1 MYQEFYR
8 PVSHEIFG
16 SIGVFKRAITLPA
29 AATIFGLS
37 IAVLLAGCVDIGGR
51 SAAGQEVPT
60 EPTQSVWRFG
70 LKINS
75 SGDAAGIFATSP
87 IPIECPEQ
95 SLELIE
101 EERLGDVAAIKLK
114 PLKPNGRQMM
124 FKISR
129 MQPGE
134 DALAAVRF
142 RITKRDI
149 AAPADTQRFEF
160 AANPRG
166 KLRFYL
172 GESPYIDTNE
182 RRVIEIAE
190 TLQEKNA
197 QLEPWNQVE
206 AIYRWVRENIEYK
219 FDTQIH
225 SCVEALDSG
234 TGDCEELSS
243 LFIAI
248 CRIQNIPARAVWIP
262 GHTYPEFYLED
273 ENGKGHW
280 FPCQAAGTYQFG
292 SMIESRPILQKGD
305 RFKVSGQRALVRYAQ
320 PTMKCKNATGEMAIE
335 HIAEKIE

>member
-1 MYQEFYR
+1 MSAQFVGR
-8 PVSHEIFG
+8 SRLVDLA
-16 SIGVFKRAITLPA
+16 VFA
-29 AATIFGLS
+29 
-37 IAVLLAGCVDIGGR
+37 IAVWAVASVGFSTAD
-51 SAAGQEVPT
+51 AQEDLPQDQT
-60 EPTQSVWRFG
+60 GFESEYESVWRFG

-75 SGDAAGIFATSP
+75 SGVATGIFATSP
-87 IPIECPEQ
+87 VPIQCPEQ
-95 SLELIE
+95 TLELIE

-124 FKISR
+124 FKIDR

-149 AAPADTQRFEF
+149 IAPVETQRFTF
-160 AANPRG
+160 AAKPRG

-172 GESPYIDTNE
+172 GESPYIDTDE
-182 RRVIEIAE
+182 ERVIEIAE
-190 TLQEKNA
+190 TLRDQNA
-197 QLEPWNQVE
+197 ELTPWEQVE
-206 AIYRWVRENIEYK
+206 SIYRWVRENVEYK

-225 SCVEALDSG
+225 SCVEALESG

-273 ENGKGHW
+273 EHGKGHW

-292 SMIESRPILQKGD
+292 SMSEQRPILQKGD

-320 PTMKCKNATGEMAIE
+320 PTLKSKNATGGMSIE